1 MKTTPPHH
9 DFEVIVK
16 GSNNPAL
23 TARTLKET
31 VEAVNRAIGRD
42 DIRTARKLPS
52 GDVILT
58 TNNRSSEWCKD
69 KDEGWVHK
77 AFGEGVQLSRRTYV
91 VLAKGF
97 QKEDLEKDISQTIE
111 EISETN
117 KVKIVRG
124 KPYRKKTSVFGM
136 MILEVES
143 IEEANKLYL
152 KGTVLSTR
160 IYRTEPFNPEL
171 SLR

>member
-1 MKTTPPHH
+1 MKTTPPHY

-23 TARTLKET
+23 TARTPKET
-31 VEAVNRAIGRD
+31 VEAVNRATGRD
-42 DIRTARKLPS
+42 DIRAVRKLPS

-77 AFGEGVQLSRRTYV
+77 AFGEGAQISRRTYV

-97 QKEDLEKDISQTIE
+97 QKEDLEKDILQIIE

-143 IEEANKLYL
+143 IEEANKLCL
-152 KGTVLSTR
+152 KGTVLSAR
-160 IYRTEPFNPEL
+160 IYRTKPFNPKL
-171 SLR
+171 SPR